1 MTKRKTRARRP
12 DAHHHFAAP
21 DGLRATRLSVGGA
34 PLVLLSFPLSTLLEP
49 TVAAA
54 LPALTEAEGEVLA
67 MVLRGAT
74 NAQVAL
80 RRGTSV
86 RTVANQLASVY
97 DKLGVRGR
105 AALCA
110 LFRAL

>member
-1 MTKRKTRARRP
+1 MKKNATRARWHGY
-12 DAHHHFAAP
+12 AHRFAAP
-21 DGLRATRLSVGGA
+21 DELLASRLSVAGA
-34 PLVLLSFPLSTLLEP
+34 PLVLLSFPLRAGPKP
-49 TVAAA
+49 TPPGA

-67 MVLRGAT
+67 MVLRGAS